1 MFSHV
6 RPTGCQYLSLIKLQI
21 NGLAS
26 SSSISIACGF
36 LVFRLELMRP
46 LVRSS
51 FVVHTEIIQY
61 LLQELLRKV
70 EDKR

>member
-6 RPTGCQYLSLIKLQI
+6 RPTGRQYLSLIKLQI

-36 LVFRLELMRP
+36 LVFRLELMCP
-46 LVRSS
+46 LVWSS

-61 LLQELLRKV
+61 LLKELLCKV
-70 EDKR
+70 EDKQ